1 MNYRSCCHL
10 HSTTSFLQI
19 MPGYQDVLGQNGSA
33 LDSDNVT
40 HVLWGI
46 QGELLLMFCTIRV
59 TQEDQHPDNIV
70 LSQIPT

>member
-1 MNYRSCCHL
+1 
-10 HSTTSFLQI
+10 
-19 MPGYQDVLGQNGSA
+19 MPGYQDVLGQNGGA

-40 HVLWGI
+40 YVLWGI
-46 QGELLLMFCTIRV
+46 QGELLLMFCKISV